1 MDKEQLKKQII
12 EILTE
17 FKYKEEMELN
27 EKKKIEFEEKINFWF
42 GFIIGYLVS
51 ALIIGI
57 LYISA

>member
-1 MDKEQLKKQII
+1 MDKEQII

-27 EKKKIEFEEKINFWF
+27 EKKQIEFKEKINFWF
-42 GFIIGYLVS
+42 GFIIGYFAS

-57 LYISA
+57 LYIIA